1 MRKFVRQLKSIDESY
16 IPPLEKVQIL
26 SESSGAAS
34 TLFEGVIAACHNLS
48 NLRESDFKKQI
59 LKDQYV
65 SSFLPAADKL
75 KGKSAFAT
83 SGKSQTEKL
92 DILWNFSKICKQKLT
107 GKSDA
112 GAGQKKMKISKEWQR
127 LTTKGVDTSKADIL
141 VGSYRTSVKGPA
153 AQLMSGEKKETRA
166 TVLAAIEVSGA
177 SSKLKEEL
185 LAEVDKFVTNTRTI
199 GAEVNSRVLKKMS
212 VDAAVA
218 TNNKEAKR
226 IIDLQESLK
235 RDITKKFNEAFNDPE
250 LGKAFA
256 FESMTGYEKFGGKA
270 FNKGSGDTKGEA
282 THMLIWDYRMDR
294 LKFLPIDMRFAAETA
309 KKMVVK
315 PDLKSNS
322 YAQDGVKAGYN
333 FYQALRVS
341 VEVLLN
347 KQGELEN
354 TVKEEIQKSE
364 KLLSE
369 GNLTEINFKE
379 LIGKAW
385 EMFKSKVLALW
396 NWFSSRISAIY
407 DFAVRLIKDSVDKAL
422 AVFQLDIDVK
432 VNPVVNFRI

>member
-1 MRKFVRQLKSIDESY
+1 M
-16 IPPLEKVQIL
+16 LEKCG
-26 SESSGAAS
+26 E
-34 TLFEGVIAACHNLS
+34 
-48 NLRESDFKKQI
+48 
-59 LKDQYV
+59 
-65 SSFLPAADKL
+65 
-75 KGKSAFAT
+75 
-83 SGKSQTEKL
+83 
-92 DILWNFSKICKQKLT
+92 
-107 GKSDA
+107 SDA
-112 GAGQKKMKISKEWQR
+112 GAGQKKPKVSKEWQR

-141 VGSYRTSVKGPA
+141 VGSHQTSVKGPS

-166 TVLAAIEVSGA
+166 TVLTAIEISGA

-199 GAEVNSRVLKKMS
+199 GAEVNAGTLKKMS
-212 VDAAVA
+212 VDDAVA
-218 TNNKEAKR
+218 TNNKEAKK
-226 IIDLQESLK
+226 IIDLQESMK

-256 FESMTGYEKFGGKA
+256 FESMTGYEKFSGKA
-270 FNKGSGDTKGEA
+270 FNKGAGDTKGEA

-322 YAQDGVKAGYN
+322 YNKDAVKAGYS

-354 TVKEEIQKSE
+354 TVKEEIQRGK

-385 EMFKSKVLALW
+385 EMFKNKVLALW

-407 DFAVRLIKDSVDKAL
+407 DSVVRLIKDSVDKAL